1 MPREVWYRYDDM
13 LGSAGVYTVYLRTFE
28 VERYTQCGV
37 WLRVSG
43 AADGRKWVS
52 RFAHKRWAY
61 DTLDGA
67 RKSYKIRKRRQEQH
81 GQNTV
86 ARAQECLA
94 KLEAGDVRQ
103 F

>member
-13 LGSAGVYTVYLRTFE
+13 IGSASACTVYLRTFE

-37 WLRVSG
+37 WLQVSG
-43 AADGRKWVS
+43 HPDGRKWVS
-52 RFAHKRWAY
+52 RFAYKRWAY
-61 DTLDGA
+61 DTIEGA
-67 RKSYKIRKRRQEQH
+67 RKSYTIRKRRQEQH